1 MELMKTLIPKI
12 HLAPMEGVVD
22 FVLRDLLTAQG
33 GIDLCVTEF
42 IRVTDKLHSPPV
54 IYRYAPEL
62 HMNSRTRSGV
72 PLFVQFLGG
81 HPSPLADNAAQAAGL
96 GAFGIDLNFG
106 CPAKTVNRHDGGAS
120 LLKSP
125 DRVFKIVSEVRKSVP
140 KNIPVTAKMR
150 LGFDDPNASFENA
163 QAIND
168 AGADWVT
175 IHCRTKTDGYRPPA
189 YWDWIPR
196 IKERLQI
203 PVVANGEIWSLED
216 FLRCQEV
223 CNTERTMI
231 GRGLVANP
239 HLALKIKAHYQKAP
253 ALLTDGLT
261 DGKTDGPTDGTNN
274 GVNEWASLSVLL
286 PRFFDSC
293 AEDKSDYFA
302 QARTK
307 QWLKALSLRH
317 HEAKELF
324 EQLKV
329 ITQPQLFKSSLEN
342 LVSNFSENK
351 NTFL

>member
-1 MELMKTLIPKI
+1 
-12 HLAPMEGVVD
+12 MEGVVD

-54 IYRYAPEL
+54 IYKYAPEL
-62 HMNSRTRSGV
+62 HMNSRTKSGT

-81 HPSPLADNAAQAAGL
+81 QASPLADNAAQAAGL

-125 DRVFKIVSEVRKSVP
+125 DRVFKIVSEVRRSVP

-150 LGFDDPNASFENA
+150 LGFDDPAAAYENA

-168 AGADWVT
+168 AGAEWVT

-196 IKERLQI
+196 IKEKIQI
-203 PVVANGEIWSLED
+203 PIVANGEIWTLED

-231 GRGLVANP
+231 GRGIVANP
-239 HLALKIKAHYQKAP
+239 LLAQQIKAYSQGVPTKSRGTLINNESVNNTVTPTNRQASMKEEAAAPKA
-253 ALLTDGLT
+253 
-261 DGKTDGPTDGTNN
+261 
-274 GVNEWASLSVLL
+274 WAQISPLL
-286 PRFFDSC
+286 PHFFDSC
-293 AEDKSDYFA
+293 AEDKSPYFA

-317 HEAKELF
+317 EEGRELF
-324 EQLKV
+324 EKLKV
-329 ITQPQLFKSSLEN
+329 ITEPRLFKSTLEN
-342 LVSNFSENK
+342 LVGSFSENE
-351 NTFL
+351 NTFLQK